1 MNITENA
8 EQQNAKSP
16 QQNEPI
22 FSYDDVSQYR
32 GVGGWLLLL
41 CVGLT
46 IIGPLMRLKEIGS
59 TIVELPRISAVL
71 PSLVTVIYV
80 ESIFSLI
87 IAAFSVYAGYSLW
100 AVKPNAVYKAKAF
113 LISLV
118 IFAVFDLFLI
128 YMTELPAAVS
138 NEAIASGI
146 FGLVQ
151 AVLYAGI
158 WFAYLTQ
165 SKRVRATYGES
176 FREF

>member
-8 EQQNAKSP
+8 EQQNAQGP

-22 FSYDDVSQYR
+22 FSYNDVSKYR

-46 IIGPLMRLKEIGS
+46 IIGPLMRLSGIGS
-59 TIVELPRISAVL
+59 TMAELPRISAVL
-71 PSLVTVIYV
+71 PSLVTLIYV
-80 ESIFSLI
+80 ENIFSLFI
-87 IAAFSVYAGYSLW
+87 TAFSVYAGYSLW

-113 LISLV
+113 LITLV

-128 YMTELPAAVS
+128 YMIELPVAVA
-138 NEAIASGI
+138 NEAIAQGI

-151 AVLYAGI
+151 SVLYTGV

-165 SKRVRATYGES
+165 SKRVRATYGEP
-176 FREF
+176 FGEF